1 MCIRDRYYDYSRIV
15 RKSGAAIPSRKLLI
29 IYDYYT
35 VPATDTGDV
44 YTVDSYD
51 TERYKN
57 DIPVLRNGRSSDVLD
72 FRPRVSEFNS
82 TTTSPFHFASRNFAS
97 SGNNPSLVVSPNASS
112 FVGYS
117 YYLPRIDK
125 LVLDSTGEL
134 QILEGVSSINP
145 KAPSSIESSMDLAT
159 LYMPA
164 YLYNTEDV
172 EVSLVDNKRYTCLLY
187 TSSEPT
193 RPY

>member
-1 MCIRDRYYDYSRIV
+1 MYAEELRGEAKKTQVNSNDNKKRT
-15 RKSGAAIPSRKLLI
+15 K
-29 IYDYYT
+29 YT
-35 VPATDTGDV
+35 VKFKLVPNHLKTR
-44 YTVDSYD
+44 

-57 DIPVLRNGRSSDVLD
+57 DIPVLRNGRGSDILD
-72 FRPRVSEFNS
+72 FRPRVAEFNS
-82 TTTSPFHFASRNFAS
+82 ITISPFHFLSRNFAS
-97 SGNNPSLVVSPNASS
+97 SGNNPTLVVSPNASS

-159 LYMPA
+159 LH
-164 YLYNTEDV
+164 T
-172 EVSLVDNKRYTCLLY
+172 VSYTHLTL
-187 TSSEPT
+187 PT
-193 RPY
+193 KA